1 MLYLLIRFQC
11 FAVSADTEL
20 RAIHKPSK
28 GVSFHFYSVLNCNL
42 GCPRIKIKEKQVEK
56 RIDLDHFQC
65 KHALEH
71 TPRAFVYRVVLNKH
85 NRSFEQNVSAASPD
99 LRFLFISPRVIVLL
113 YLMITF
119 AYVFLAENP
128 RCLGHTRLSCK
139 VLGTKQ
145 ANAKVFELLCKKGGG
160 DYGSS
165 NEK

>member
-1 MLYLLIRFQC
+1 M
-11 FAVSADTEL
+11 
-20 RAIHKPSK
+20 
-28 GVSFHFYSVLNCNL
+28 
-42 GCPRIKIKEKQVEK
+42 EK

>member
-128 RCLGHTRLSCK
+128 RCWVTLAYHVKCLALNKPLQRFL
-139 VLGTKQ
+139 
-145 ANAKVFELLCKKGGG
+145 NYYAKRG